1 MKYEVSAGDGV
12 ATGMGHH
19 HDFPL
24 VSEPVRAVYLE
35 TTYGGR
41 EAARLPQTRSTHGKA
56 QPRVERV

>member
-41 EAARLPQTRSTHGKA
+41 EAARLPLGPTHGKA